1 MIVQN
6 TLTVLMDSLK
16 KKCHYFEKKKKKGRS
31 LDLIL
36 KTSEH

>member
-16 KKCHYFEKKKKKGRS
+16 KKCHYFEKPLKGRS

>member
-16 KKCHYFEKKKKKGRS
+16 KKNAIILKKLKKS